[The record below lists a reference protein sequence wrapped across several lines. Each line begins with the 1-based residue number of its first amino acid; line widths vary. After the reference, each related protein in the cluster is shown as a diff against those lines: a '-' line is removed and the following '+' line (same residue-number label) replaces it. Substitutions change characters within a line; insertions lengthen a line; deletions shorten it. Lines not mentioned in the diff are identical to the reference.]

1 MKKEAIMYG
10 AIGLLA
16 GIVITGF
23 TAGYSVN
30 NGYSGMMR
38 AMGVS
43 SNNIDHMYGY
53 NDGDNSM
60 TMNGMVAN
68 LNGKTNDNFDKA
80 FIAGMIVHHQGAIE
94 MAKLAEKNAKHDELK
109 ILAGNIVDAQ
119 TTEINQMKAWQ
130 LEWGYPV
137 TSTQTDG
144 TTNMMGH

>member
-30 NGYSGMMR
+30 NGYSNMMR

-43 SNNIDHMYGY
+43 SNNIDHMYWY
-53 NDGDNSM
+53 NDDDNSM

-68 LNGKTNDNFDKA
+68 LSGKTNDDFDKA
-80 FIAGMIVHHQGAIE
+80 FIDEMIVHHQGAID
-94 MAKLAEKNAKHDELK
+94 MAKLAEKSAKHNELK
-109 ILAGNIVDAQ
+109 TLAGNIINAQ

-130 LEWGYPV
+130 LEWGYSS
-137 TSTQTDG
+137 TSSQSDRK
-144 TTNMMGH
+144 TNMMGH